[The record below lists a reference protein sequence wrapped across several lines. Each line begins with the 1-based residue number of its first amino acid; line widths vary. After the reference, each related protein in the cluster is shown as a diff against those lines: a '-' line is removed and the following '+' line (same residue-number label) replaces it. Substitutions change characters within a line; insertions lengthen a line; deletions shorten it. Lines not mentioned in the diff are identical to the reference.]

1 MPTSDTNYPASER
14 LKMASQAAW
23 DNGDFLRANELAGAA
38 RAAHWQE
45 CLAAYEEAKAKANMP
60 VFEVWGGR
68 SLERSRYWRN

>member
-45 CLAAYEEAKAKANMP
+45 CLAAYAEQ
-60 VFEVWGGR
+60 VVR
-68 SLERSRYWRN
+68 SNIPTCSAQQTTCNIK